1 MNIPNFELKL
11 AKEFV
16 CSTNCHIFL
25 TGKAGTGKT
34 TFLHNVKKQ
43 TDKRLVI
50 TAPTGIAAINAG
62 GVTLHS
68 FFQIPFSPFVPGS
81 ERQHLQKHRLNRE
94 KRNLIKS
101 LDLLVID
108 EISMVRADLL
118 DAVDSI
124 LRRYR
129 RNDQPFGGLQ
139 LLMIGD
145 LLQLSPVIRE
155 EQWCILQQ
163 FYASPYFFDSTALCQ
178 TELIPIE
185 LKHIYRQSDKQFI
198 KLLNRVRDN
207 HLDAGTL
214 QQLNRRFIRNFM
226 PHENEGYITL
236 CTHNKNADAINALR
250 LQSLPGKSYFFKAEL
265 EGDFPQHAYPTAA
278 ALELKVG
285 AQVMFIR
292 NDASSEKRY
301 FNGKIGKITKI
312 TYDSVRVSCPE
323 DFESI
328 EVERI
333 AWENIEY
340 AVNPETAE
348 ISEKT
353 IGTFKQ
359 YPLKLA
365 WAITIHKSQGLT
377 FDKAI
382 IDAQAAFAYGQV
394 YVALSR
400 CRTLEGMVL
409 SSPLSMQTVKT
420 DSTVQRFLKETQENP
435 PSSATLE
442 TAKIR
447 YQQQLL
453 LECFSFEELK
463 FLVGRL
469 NALVDRY
476 SGRVQVLGQGRII
489 DVHQKTLAEICTIGE
504 KFKRQLQRLF
514 KENQMPATDPVV
526 LERLAKA
533 SAYFQDK
540 INAIPIPF
548 LKDIQIHT
556 DNREIEKKI
565 KETLSRL
572 KRVTYVKQAA
582 VKSCQNGFSP
592 SQYTRAILRAE
603 IDFDPPDRRPK
614 SNTYSEADVN
624 HPELFLTLK
633 KWRKEKADEENIAA
647 FQVLHQKTLVQIA
660 VHLPDTLFALKKV
673 RGIGKRLA
681 SRYGQELVAKVSE
694 YRSKHGIKEV
704 ILPEPSVV
712 QESEASK
719 ADPSL
724 KGDTK
729 TISRKL
735 FEKGLT
741 IPQIAAKRGLV
752 VSTIESHLEFFVER
766 GELAISAVVLDQKRE
781 AIEPKIADWDGNS
794 LKTLKESLG
803 NDYSY
808 GEIKLVLA
816 HLKHLKGGETD

>member
-1 MNIPNFELKL
+1 MDTPNLELKL

-16 CSTNCHIFL
+16 CATNCHIFL

-34 TFLHNVKKQ
+34 TFLKNVKKQ

-68 FFQIPFSPFVPGS
+68 FFQIPFGPFVPGS
-81 ERQHLQKHRLNRE
+81 ESQHLKRHRLNRE

-129 RNDQPFGGLQ
+129 RNDQPFGGVQ

-145 LLQLSPVIRE
+145 LLQLSPVIKE

-178 TELIPIE
+178 TELTPIE

-198 KLLNRVRDN
+198 KLLNRVRDS
-207 HLDAGTL
+207 HLDTGTL

-236 CTHNKNADAINALR
+236 CTHNKSADAINALR
-250 LQSLPGKSYFFKAEL
+250 LQSLPGKSYLFKAEL
-265 EGDFPQHAYPTAA
+265 EGDFPRHVYPTAA

-301 FNGKIGKITKI
+301 FNGKIGKVTKI
-312 TYDSVRVSCPE
+312 TNDSVRVSCPE

-409 SSPLSMQTVKT
+409 SSPLSEQIVKT
-420 DSTVQRFLKETQENP
+420 DTTVQRFLKETQVNP

-463 FLVGRL
+463 FFIGRL
-469 NALVDRY
+469 SALVDRY
-476 SGRVQVLGQGRII
+476 SGRIQVLGQGRIV
-489 DVHQKTLAEICTIGE
+489 DVHQKILAEICTIGE

-514 KENQMPATDPVV
+514 KENQMPAKDPVV

-533 SAYFQDK
+533 SAYFQEK
-540 INAIPIPF
+540 IDAVLIPF
-548 LKDIQIHT
+548 LKNIQIYT

-565 KETLSRL
+565 KETLSQL
-572 KRVTYVKQAA
+572 KRVTCVKQAA

-592 SQYTRAILRAE
+592 SQYTRAIFRAE
-603 IDFDPPDRRPK
+603 IDFDPPDQRLK

-633 KWRKEKADEENIAA
+633 KWRKEKAAEENIAA
-647 FQVLHQKTLVQIA
+647 FQVLHQKTLVQIT

-681 SRYGQELVAKVSE
+681 ARYGEELVAKVSE

-704 ILPEPSVV
+704 ILPEPSVG

-752 VSTIESHLEFFVER
+752 VSTIESHLEFFVAH
-766 GELAISAVVLDQKRE
+766 GELAISAVVLDEKRE

-816 HLKHLKGGETD
+816 HLKHLKGAKTD

>member
-1 MNIPNFELKL
+1 M
-11 AKEFV
+11 
-16 CSTNCHIFL
+16 
-25 TGKAGTGKT
+25 
-34 TFLHNVKKQ
+34 
-43 TDKRLVI
+43 
-50 TAPTGIAAINAG
+50 
-62 GVTLHS
+62 
-68 FFQIPFSPFVPGS
+68 
-81 ERQHLQKHRLNRE
+81 
-94 KRNLIKS
+94 
-101 LDLLVID
+101 VID